1 MNKPNINTKSSLQA
15 QAYTYVKKQILT
27 KKLVANVLYS
37 ETKLAAELGISR
49 TPMRESLHFLSQDG
63 YITIIPSK
71 GFMIRQ
77 LTEKDMLETIQIR
90 CAIEGFCTHVIASEI
105 ESKKGQQLIKTLDKL
120 LELMKKAKNSN
131 DSNKAYVDYDH
142 KFHLELVNYVDNSEF
157 NRTFQRL
164 MYLIHLTTS
173 TSLSVPGRIDSTLDE
188 HEQYF
193 RSLKAADGD
202 TAYGTLIKHLM
213 MPLNMHIVD

>member
-1 MNKPNINTKSSLQA
+1 MNKADINTKSSLQA
-15 QAYTYVKKQILT
+15 QAYNYVKEQILK

-49 TPMRESLHFLSQDG
+49 TPMRESLHCLSQDG

-71 GFMIRQ
+71 GFMIKQ

-90 CAIEGFCTHVIASEI
+90 CAIEGFCTHVIANEI
-105 ESKKGQQLIKTLDKL
+105 ESKKGQKLIITLAKI
-120 LELMKKAKNSN
+120 LESMKKSKDTNG
-131 DSNKAYVDYDH
+131 SNKSFMDYDH
-142 KFHLELVNYVDNSEF
+142 KFHLEIVNYADNSEF
-157 NRTFQRL
+157 NTMFQRL

-173 TSLSVPGRIDSTLDE
+173 TSLSVPGRIESTLDE

-193 RSLKAADGD
+193 HSLKDGDGD
-202 TAYGTLIKHLM
+202 TAYSTLIKHLM